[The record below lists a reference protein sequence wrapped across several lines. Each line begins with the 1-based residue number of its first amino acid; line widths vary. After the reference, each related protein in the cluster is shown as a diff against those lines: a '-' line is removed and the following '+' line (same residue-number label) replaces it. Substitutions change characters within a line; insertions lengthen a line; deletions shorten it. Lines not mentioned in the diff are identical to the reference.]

1 MHIVP
6 KHVHFG
12 LIYLK
17 IKGTVTKFANY
28 NELYGSKKSWI
39 MRQSFKKG
47 SVQTIVTKFFL
58 KRVTIYGQMNY
69 KSNI

>member
-1 MHIVP
+1 MHIVTR
-6 KHVHFG
+6 HVHFG

-17 IKGTVTKFANY
+17 IKDTVTKVANY
-28 NELYGSKKSWI
+28 NECYGSKKSWI
-39 MRQSFKKG
+39 MCQSYQKG
-47 SVQTIVTKFFL
+47 SVQTIATKFFL